1 MASGSPSTVP
11 NMSTSPVAGLIAE
24 IRRYPVKSMAGE
36 NLTQA
41 RLADQGIP
49 GDRGWALR
57 DEQAGEIRGAKK
69 LPALM
74 RCTAT
79 YTEEP
84 AEGAPIPMA
93 LMTLPDGSTLNTGDP
108 DAAAKLSKL
117 VEREVTLWP
126 RLPSDDKD
134 HYRRGTPD
142 NEDFEAE
149 LRQIFG
155 RTPDEPLPDLSVFPT
170 ELMEFG
176 SPLGTYFDA
185 FPLHILTTASL
196 KAISEYNPTARFEV
210 SRFRPNLVIET
221 DPALTGLVEAEW
233 GGRRL
238 KIGDAIVE
246 VTTPTVRCVMT
257 TQETTELPKDPSVLR
272 TIVHDADQNLGAY
285 ARTLTAGSVRIGDE
299 VSFVD

>member
-1 MASGSPSTVP
+1 
-11 NMSTSPVAGLIAE
+11 
-24 IRRYPVKSMAGE
+24 MAGE

-84 AEGAPIPMA
+84 IEGAPVPVA
-93 LMTLPDGSTLNTGDP
+93 QMTLPDGSSFNTTDP
-108 DAAAKLSKL
+108 DASAQLSKL

-126 RLPSDDKD
+126 QRPSNDKD

-155 RTPDEPLPDLSVFPT
+155 RTPDEPLPDLSVFPP

-196 KAISEYNPTARFEV
+196 KAISAQNPSARFDV

-272 TIVHDADQNLGAY
+272 TIVYDADQNLGAY
-285 ARTLTAGSVRIGDE
+285 ARTLTSGAVKIGDE
-299 VSFVD
+299 VSLVD

>member
-1 MASGSPSTVP
+1 MATSTV
-11 NMSTSPVAGLIAE
+11 VGEIAE
-24 IRRYPVKSMAGE
+24 ILRYPVKSMAGE
-36 NLTQA
+36 SLRQA
-41 RLADQGIP
+41 RLAGQGIP

-69 LPALM
+69 LPVLM
-74 RCTAT
+74 RCAAT
-79 YTEEP
+79 YAEEP
-84 AEGAPIPMA
+84 TEGAPIPMA
-93 LMTLPDGSTLNTGDP
+93 RMTLPDGSTLNTNDP

-142 NEDFEAE
+142 NEDFETE

-155 RTPDEPLPDLSVFPT
+155 RTPDEPLPELSVFPP

-196 KAISEYNPTARFEV
+196 KAISAQNPSARFDI

-221 DPALTGLVEAEW
+221 DPSLTGLVEAEW

-238 KIGDAIVE
+238 KIGGATLEI
-246 VTTPTVRCVMT
+246 TTPTVRCVMT

-285 ARTLTAGSVRIGDE
+285 ARTLTSGAVKIGDE
-299 VSFVD
+299 VSLVD